1 MDAINKLLNEL
12 INKSDVTVRITNLS
26 NELLETLKI
35 IENCKKDDINEK
47 DFDEFHKLINEIKS
61 EKDEQEKKKI
71 IKELDDEL
79 IDIDDKLNKEVLCE
93 RCKEKKKENL
103 INKCGNEEMARL
115 LYESKL
121 NTNNIYYIRWI
132 PFNEFGNIE
141 YLAKGGFGEVSKAKW
156 FGRYYEVNNKM
167 HKERDVVLKR
177 LYDSND
183 NILDILKEVN
193 KKKSNIN
200 VNIYLMT
207 SLNEITCRHEIKDHY
222 SNFFFS

>member
-35 IENCKKDDINEK
+35 IENCKKDDIKEWH
-47 DFDEFHKLINEIKS
+47 FDNFHKLINEIKS
-61 EKDEQEKKKI
+61 EKDEQKKKKI
-71 IKELDDEL
+71 SYELDGEL
-79 IDIDDKLNKEVLCE
+79 IYIDDLLNKKVLCE

-115 LYESKL
+115 LYEVKL
-121 NTNNIYYIRWI
+121 NSNDIYNKCIRWI

-156 FGRYYEVNNKM
+156 FGRYYYDDGY
-167 HKERDVVLKR
+167 KERDVVLKK
-177 LYDSND
+177 LYNSND

-193 KKKSNIN
+193 KKKSLISML
-200 VNIYLMT
+200 IF
-207 SLNEITCRHEIKDHY
+207 I
-222 SNFFFS
+222 